1 MVASPQRAPGGPPPG
16 GKGQRSGRPLP
27 DRTSA
32 APAPAAVTEAAG
44 PDSAP
49 GPGHAPGLAPT
60 GWSVIGKAH
69 QSPRCRAGDIT
80 AVAPD
85 NRPDGEGARPASRQ
99 LAVGARPDGSA
110 NTTALASDRSG
121 RHAAHLACL
130 SPGGARCT
138 RIVTTPP
145 TSSPSDRPARWARGV
160 ALGLLAAL
168 AACGQPPSLYPPL
181 RLLPAPNL
189 TQTAAPESAASAAE
203 RDYYARTQATL
214 LGAGLLRTDGGLG
227 GDAPF
232 DARSLAET
240 FLRLAF
246 YDEYGRE
253 GGRLVPSEAATPL
266 SRWAQP
272 VRVSVE
278 FGASVPTER
287 QAAERVRIGSYLARL
302 SRLTGH
308 SVGLAVTRAN
318 LVVYIGTIDERRAL
332 APRLTEVL
340 PGLDPALAA
349 DAIRMGRANFCLVY
363 VNTDASG
370 TLRERAMAVIPSELP
385 DLMSLMCLQEE
396 LAQSLGLGNDSRL
409 ARPSIFNDDNEFAT
423 LTRMDELML
432 RMLYSPELRPGMTEA
447 EARPVVESLARRLM
461 EGET

>member
-1 MVASPQRAPGGPPPG
+1 MAAFPLPFRRP
-16 GKGQRSGRPLP
+16 RPL
-27 DRTSA
+27 
-32 APAPAAVTEAAG
+32 AP
-44 PDSAP
+44 
-49 GPGHAPGLAPT
+49 
-60 GWSVIGKAH
+60 
-69 QSPRCRAGDIT
+69 CRA
-80 AVAPD
+80 
-85 NRPDGEGARPASRQ
+85 RGA
-99 LAVGARPDGSA
+99 
-110 NTTALASDRSG
+110 
-121 RHAAHLACL
+121 
-130 SPGGARCT
+130 
-138 RIVTTPP
+138 
-145 TSSPSDRPARWARGV
+145 
-160 ALGLLAAL
+160 ALGLLAVL
-168 AACGQPPSLYPPL
+168 AACGPPPSLYPPL
-181 RLLPAPNL
+181 RLLPAPTL
-189 TQTAAPESAASAAE
+189 TLPAPPETPASAAE
-203 RDYYARTQATL
+203 REYYARTQATL
-214 LGAGLLRTDGGLG
+214 LGAGLLRTDAGLG

-232 DARSLAET
+232 DARRLAET

-253 GGRLVPSEAATPL
+253 GGRLVQSEAATPL

-278 FGASVPTER
+278 FGASVPAER
-287 QAAERVRIGSYLARL
+287 QAAERARIGAYLARL

-308 SVGLAVTRAN
+308 SVGLAGARAN

-340 PGLDPALAA
+340 PGLDEGLVA
-349 DAIRMGRANFCLVY
+349 DATRMGRANFCLVY

-370 TLRERAMAVIPSELP
+370 GIRERAMAVIPSELP
-385 DLMSLMCLQEE
+385 DLMSLMCLHEE

-409 ARPSIFNDDNEFAT
+409 ARPSIFNDDNEFAS